1 LRVATQR
8 VYASG
13 WFRLNLS
20 IGGTRVTSGNP
31 TNSDVER
38 ATRELY
44 ERLIE
49 AWNKRNARDFALAF
63 ASNGSIVGFDGSQ
76 VDGQLEIGAHIS
88 EVVSHHQT
96 AAFVTIVREV
106 RSLSSGVTLL
116 RANAGMIP
124 PGKDELNPDMNA
136 VQSLVAARK
145 NDKWEIALFQNTP
158 AKYDGRPELQKKL
171 TEELRAVVRAKP
183 AGE

>member
-1 LRVATQR
+1 M
-8 VYASG
+8 
-13 WFRLNLS
+13 
-20 IGGTRVTSGNP
+20 TSGNP
-31 TNSDVER
+31 TDRDAER

-96 AAFVTIVREV
+96 ATYVTIVREV
-106 RSLSSGVTLL
+106 RSLAPDVMLL

-124 PGKDELNPDMNA
+124 PGKEELNPDMNA
-136 VQSLVAARK
+136 VQSVVAARK
-145 NDKWEIALFQNTP
+145 NNKWEVALFQNTP
-158 AKYDGRPELQKKL
+158 AKYDERPELRKKL
-171 TEELRAVVRAKP
+171 TEELRAVVPEKP
-183 AGE
+183 SR